1 MTEKHKAPRALI
13 EYPCPWDFK
22 IVGTSEDAMRGAV
35 RVCLART
42 LNRAPG
48 EREFELGMSR
58 TSTGGKYVSLNLNLM
73 VMDEAERNEIFAS
86 LAGHPEIRIV
96 I

>member
-1 MTEKHKAPRALI
+1 MTDESQGKPII
-13 EYPCPWDFK
+13 EYPCPWDYK
-22 IVGTSEDAMRGAV
+22 IIGTSERALREAV
-35 RVCLART
+35 HACLERF
-42 LNRAPG
+42 LNGDSG

-58 TSTGGKYVSLNLNLM
+58 TSDGGKYVSLNLNLM
-73 VMDEAERNEIFAS
+73 VMDEAERNGIFAS

>member
-1 MTEKHKAPRALI
+1 MSNESDGKTEI

-22 IVGTSEDAMRGAV
+22 IIGTSEAAMRAAV
-35 RVCLART
+35 QACLDKS
-42 LNRAPG
+42 LSRASG
-48 EREFELGMSR
+48 EREFELGTSR
-58 TSTGGKYVSLNLNLM
+58 TSNGGKYVSLRLNLM
-73 VMDEAERNEIFAS
+73 VMDEAERNGIFSS

>member
-1 MTEKHKAPRALI
+1 MKSEPNQRPVI

-22 IVGTSEDAMRGAV
+22 IIGTSEDAMREVVGK
-35 RVCLART
+35 CLEET
-42 LNRAPG
+42 LHRAAG

-58 TSTGGKYVSLNLNLM
+58 TSNGGNYVSLRLNLM
-73 VMDEAERNEIFAS
+73 VMDEAERNNIFTY
-86 LAGHPEIRIV
+86 LANQPEIRIV

>member
-1 MTEKHKAPRALI
+1 MTNGENPEKLHI

-35 RVCLART
+35 SVCLART
-42 LNRAPG
+42 LNQASG
-48 EREFELGMSR
+48 AREFELGMSR
-58 TSTGGKYVSLNLNLM
+58 TSSGGKYVSLNLNLM
-73 VMDEAERNEIFAS
+73 VIDEVERNQIFAS

>member
-1 MTEKHKAPRALI
+1 MSDDNDHGKLQI
-13 EYPCPWDFK
+13 EYPCPWDYK

-42 LNRAPG
+42 LNQASG
-48 EREFELGMSR
+48 AREFELGMSR
-58 TSTGGKYVSLNLNLM
+58 TSNGGKYVSLNLNLM
-73 VMDEAERNEIFAS
+73 VMDEVERNEIFTS
-86 LAGHPEIRIV
+86 LARHPEIRIV